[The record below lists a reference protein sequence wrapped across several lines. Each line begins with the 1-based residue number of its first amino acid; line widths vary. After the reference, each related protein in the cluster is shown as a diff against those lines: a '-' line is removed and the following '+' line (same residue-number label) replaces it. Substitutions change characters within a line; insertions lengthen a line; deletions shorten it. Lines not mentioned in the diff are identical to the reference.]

1 MKRWIIL
8 ALLGLPGIPVHG
20 ADLTLAEAERLA
32 LQAEPGVQ
40 AAEARAAAH
49 RERAVSAGEL
59 PDPRIRMGVMN
70 LPVDT
75 FSFTRE
81 NMTQAQL
88 GVRQSF
94 PSAGSREASSRRF
107 QARARSQGESAEARR
122 RQVRLRVREAWLDV
136 RHREASL
143 QALED
148 NRDLFADLVEVTRS
162 LYAEGRR
169 SQQDL
174 IRAQLELSR
183 LDDRML
189 EVRERI
195 RTARAD
201 LARWIGRDDAGRRLA
216 GGWPA
221 WNELDPEPRLARR
234 LEEHPS
240 LQAMRE
246 RAAAADADI
255 DRARSR
261 YEPSWAVDAGYG
273 FRGGRDDLGG
283 SRADFFSLMV
293 SLDVPLFTGNR
304 QDRDVAAAVSE
315 QAAVEADWRDELRE
329 MRRDLASGYARWEQ
343 LNERIDLY
351 EGSVIPQ
358 AEAQTEAAL
367 LAYQNDT
374 GDFADVMRG
383 HITLLDAHLEELRL
397 KTGRARTWAR
407 LDYLGGMNDA

>member
-1 MKRWIIL
+1 MKQWIIL
-8 ALLGLPGIPVHG
+8 ALLGLAGMPVHG

-32 LQAEPGVQ
+32 LQAEPGAQ
-40 AAEARAAAH
+40 AAEARATAH

-59 PDPRIRMGVMN
+59 PDPQVRMGVMN

-75 FSFTRE
+75 FSFTQE
-81 NMTQAQL
+81 NMTQTQL
-88 GVRQSF
+88 GVRQAF

-107 QARARSQGESAEARR
+107 QAQARSQGEQAEARR

-136 RHREASL
+136 RYREASL
-143 QALED
+143 ETLED
-148 NRDLFADLVEVTRS
+148 DRDLFEDLVEVTRA

-189 EVRERI
+189 DVRERI

-201 LARWIGRDDAGRRLA
+201 LARWIGRDQAGRPLA
-216 GGWPA
+216 AGWPE
-221 WNELDPEPRLARR
+221 WNELAPEPRLARR
-234 LEEHPS
+234 LEDHPS

-246 RAAAADADI
+246 RVAAADADI
-255 DRARSR
+255 ERARSQ
-261 YEPSWAVDAGYG
+261 YKPSWALDAGYG
-273 FRGGRDDLGG
+273 FRSGRDNLGD
-283 SRADFFSLMV
+283 SRDDFFSVMV
-293 SLDVPLFTGNR
+293 SMDVPLFTGDR

-329 MRRDLASGYARWEQ
+329 MRREVASGYARWDQ
-343 LNERIDLY
+343 LNERIELY
-351 EGSVIPQ
+351 ERDLIPQ

-383 HITLLDAHLEELRL
+383 HITLLDAHLEKLRL
-397 KTGRARTWAR
+397 KTERARTWAR
-407 LDYLGGMNDA
+407 LNYLGGTNDA